1 MSAGEKLV
9 GGLLAYTGDAVG
21 AVLPYTSGKPWMLT
35 EGLAKQDAH
44 SPLMHGL
51 MLNDETSM

>member
-1 MSAGEKLV
+1 MWIF
-9 GGLLAYTGDAVG
+9 AYGRWLEACWRVAYAGDAVE

-44 SPLMHGL
+44 SPLTHGL
-51 MLNDETSM
+51 MHW